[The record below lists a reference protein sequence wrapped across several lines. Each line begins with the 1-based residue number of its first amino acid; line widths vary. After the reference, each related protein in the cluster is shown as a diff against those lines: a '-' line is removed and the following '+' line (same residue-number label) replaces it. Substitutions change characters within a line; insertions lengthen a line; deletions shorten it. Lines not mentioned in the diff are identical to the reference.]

1 MSSPSESRDTLL
13 ALCDRLLDG
22 DFTAEDRAQLE
33 SLVLGD
39 PEMRRLYVE
48 ILHQHAALRQ
58 SASRLGSQQSL
69 SDMLGSLS
77 EPPTEPS
84 NIVAMPSP
92 PFWRAQIF
100 VNRFAP
106 IAALLLIGVGLA
118 LFALLTRKPTLATLA
133 EVKEARWESS
143 SVSTEP
149 GAKLGV
155 GRLRLAAGT
164 ARIVF
169 RSGAEVSLE
178 GPADLELLSSNT
190 CFLHS
195 GALVAHVP
203 EPAHGFQVR
212 MESARLIDHG
222 TDFGISADS
231 SGRAQVQVLQGEVE
245 IQHPA
250 SGADLHLT
258 THESASLTPERLSS
272 GRREETEPD
281 RYAFARL
288 EHPAK
293 KPVLTLTTSTGTGD
307 AAYVVSPDSR
317 LHYSDT
323 LLLVKNSPETH
334 YLRKAFLRFDLSSLR
349 NRPVADAALTLNFEA
364 SGFGYATLSPECAFV
379 VYGVTDDSQN
389 DWSAAN
395 LTWENAPAFS
405 PEGGSVD
412 ATRAIKLG
420 TFTMPQGVVSGA
432 YTVNTPE
439 LAAFLSRDGNHRATL
454 IVVRETAVA
463 KTNAAVHGF
472 AGNRHPTLAPPTLRL
487 TLAEQ

>member
-1 MSSPSESRDTLL
+1 MNSPADSRETLL

-33 SLVLGD
+33 FLVLGD
-39 PEMRRLYVE
+39 AEMRRLYVE

-58 SASRLGSQQSL
+58 SASRLGSTSL
-69 SDMLGSLS
+69 ADMLGSLS
-77 EPPTEPS
+77 EPS
-84 NIVAMPSP
+84 KIIAMPVP
-92 PFWRAQIF
+92 PFFPARI
-100 VNRFAP
+100 VVYRFAP
-106 IAALLLIGVGLA
+106 IAALLLIGAGLA
-118 LFALLTRKPTLATLA
+118 LFTLLTRKPTVATLA

-143 SVSTEP
+143 SVPTEP
-149 GAKLGV
+149 GAKLGK

-178 GPADLELLSSNT
+178 GPADLELLESNA

-203 EPAHGFQVR
+203 PPAHGFQVR
-212 MESARLIDHG
+212 TESARLIDHG

-231 SGRAQVQVLQGEVE
+231 SGRAQVQVLQGDVE

-250 SGADLHLT
+250 SGADLRLT
-258 THESASLTPERLSS
+258 THQSASLTPERLSS
-272 GRREETEPD
+272 GRHEEAEPD

-293 KPVLTLTTSTGTGD
+293 KPVITLTTSTGTGD
-307 AAYVVSPDSR
+307 AAYVVSPGSPR
-317 LHYSDT
+317 HYSDT

-334 YLRKAFLRFDLSSLR
+334 YLRKAFLRFDLSAVR
-349 NRPVADAALTLNFEA
+349 ARRVADAALTLNFEA
-364 SGFGYATLSPECAFV
+364 SGFGYATLSPECSFAL
-379 VYGVTDDSQN
+379 YGVTDDAQN

-405 PEGGSVD
+405 SDGGSVD
-412 ATRAIKLG
+412 PTRAVKLG
-420 TFTMPQGVVSGA
+420 TFTMPSGVVSGA

-439 LAAFLSRDGNHRATL
+439 LAAFLTHTASDRATL

-463 KTNAAVHGF
+463 TTNAAVHGF